1 MEDLT
6 SGGNRFEQVASLKD
20 IIKEIFNQAGFKLH
34 KWHSNVST
42 LEEKE
47 IVTDDQNVCK
57 TTAGSEIK

>member
-1 MEDLT
+1 M
-6 SGGNRFEQVASLKD
+6 ASLKD
-20 IIKEIFNQAGFKLH
+20 IIIEIFNQAGFKVH

-57 TTAGSEIK
+57 TTAGSEIKWN

>member
-1 MEDLT
+1 M
-6 SGGNRFEQVASLKD
+6 ASLKD
-20 IIKEIFNQAGFKLH
+20 IIIEIFNQVGFKLH